1 MVSSKDNELTAHR
14 EDEIEVK
21 GGKVIFNSERL
32 PLIKASS
39 YAVDHLGRTWQL
51 ELVDNDTAIKIPQ
64 GITLADAADLD
75 LWFCVPVAAYWQSA
89 VLDLGAPMYL
99 KNMWSLSMVASA
111 KHGGMIN
118 LGYKTRM
125 NAVSNIEVEGA
136 NDVDYGSM
144 MQSLFGGTQTSL
156 LTGNEHS
163 FGMYTF
169 DVGGYVGINTYR
181 RRLFDR
187 NFAHIQLLFTSE
199 TTTDCAVA
207 EMDIEYAI
215 SRKNIGVG

>member
-1 MVSSKDNELTAHR
+1 
-14 EDEIEVK
+14 
-21 GGKVIFNSERL
+21 
-32 PLIKASS
+32 
-39 YAVDHLGRTWQL
+39 
-51 ELVDNDTAIKIPQ
+51 
-64 GITLADAADLD
+64 
-75 LWFCVPVAAYWQSA
+75 
-89 VLDLGAPMYL
+89 
-99 KNMWSLSMVASA
+99 MVASA

-156 LTGNEHS
+156 ITGNEHS